1 LDVDLDVGDDAVVAV
16 VGPNGAGKTTL
27 VRALAGLVSLDRGRV
42 VLDSAVVEDTAAG
55 IRVPPE
61 ERNIGVVFQEHR
73 LFPHLSALENVAFGL
88 RASGRVSKHEA
99 RSAAALWLERVGLA
113 DAAARRPRELSGGQA
128 QRIALARA
136 LAIEP
141 AVLLLDEPLA

>member
-55 IRVPPE
+55 IRVPRD
-61 ERNIGVVFQEHR
+61 ERNIGLVFQEHR

-88 RASGRVSKHEA
+88 RASGGVSKDEA
-99 RSAAALWLERVGLA
+99 RSAAAQTLGRVGRA
-113 DAAARRPRELSGGQA
+113 RAAAATPTNQA
-128 QRIALARA
+128 
-136 LAIEP
+136 
-141 AVLLLDEPLA
+141 